1 MGLHKIKKG
10 LNLPIAG
17 EPEQRIEQAS
27 QPRRVAL
34 IADDYLGMKPTMHVS
49 VGDDVQRGQ
58 LLFDDKKI
66 PGVRYT
72 SPASGTVVAINRG
85 ERRALQSVVIQ
96 LDTAELAGR
105 GSAASFRSY
114 SSRHPGAL
122 SRQEVK
128 DLLLESGLWTSLRA
142 RPFGQAAN
150 PADAPHS
157 VFVTAADT
165 NPLAP
170 APDVV
175 LAGKEADFER
185 GLSALAKLTDGPVYV
200 CATRGSAVNAPE
212 GSRFRLEHFD
222 GPHPAGTVG
231 VHIHRLDPVDRNKTV
246 WHLYCQD
253 VVAIG
258 KLFSTGELDVER
270 VISLAGPAVQRPRLL
285 RTRLGAATND
295 LVERE
300 LTDGENRLI
309 SGSVLSGRTASGDVF
324 GYLGRFHHQIS
335 AVPEDRGREFVGW
348 LAPGSDKFSSINTFV
363 SRLIPGKR
371 FRFTTTTNG
380 SDRAMVPIGMYE
392 RVMPLDILPTFL
404 LRSLLV
410 GDVEKAEELGCLELD
425 EEDLAL
431 CSFVCPGKMEYGPLL
446 RQVLTVIEKEG

>member
-34 IADDYLGMKPTMHVS
+34 IADDYIGMKPTMHVS

-72 SPASGTVVAINRG
+72 SPASGTVAAINRG
-85 ERRALQSVVIQ
+85 ERRALRSVVIQ

-105 GSAASFRSY
+105 GNAASFRSY

-128 DLLLESGLWTSLRA
+128 DLLLESGLWTSLRG
-142 RPFGQAAN
+142 RPFARAAN
-150 PADAPHS
+150 PADVPHS
-157 VFVTAADT
+157 IFVTATDT

-170 APDVV
+170 SPDAV
-175 LAGKEADFER
+175 LEGKEADFER
-185 GLSALAKLTDGPVYV
+185 GLQAVAKLTDGLVYV
-200 CATRGSAVNAPE
+200 CAARGSSVTAPE

-231 VHIHRLDPVDRNKTV
+231 VHIHWLDPVDRNKTV
-246 WHLYCQD
+246 WYLYYQD
-253 VVAIG
+253 VIAIG
-258 KLFSTGELDVER
+258 KLFSSGELDVER

-285 RTRLGAATND
+285 RTRLGAATDD
-295 LVERE
+295 LVEHE
-300 LTDGENRLI
+300 LTNGENRLI

-324 GYLGRFHHQIS
+324 GYLGRLHHQIS
-335 AVPEDRGREFVGW
+335 VVPEDRRREFLGW
-348 LAPGSDKFSSINTFV
+348 LAPGSDKFSTINTFV

-371 FRFTTTTNG
+371 FRFTTATNG

>member
-34 IADDYLGMKPTMHVS
+34 MADDYVGLKPTMHIS

-58 LLFDDKKI
+58 LLFEDKKT
-66 PGVRYT
+66 PGVRHA
-72 SPASGTVVAINRG
+72 SPASGTVVAVNRG

-96 LDTAELAGR
+96 LDAAELAGR
-105 GSAASFRSY
+105 GDTVSFRSY
-114 SSRHPGAL
+114 SGKHPGGL

-128 DLLLESGLWTSLRA
+128 DLLLESGLWTSLRG
-142 RPFGQAAN
+142 RPFGRAAD
-150 PADAPHS
+150 PAAAPHS
-157 VFVTAADT
+157 LFVTAADT

-170 APDVV
+170 SVDAV
-175 LAGKEADFER
+175 LGGREADFER
-185 GLSALAKLTDGPVYV
+185 GLLALAKLTEGPVYV
-200 CATRGSAVNAPE
+200 CAAPGSSVTAPE
-212 GSRFRLEHFD
+212 GPQFRLEHFA
-222 GPHPAGTVG
+222 GPHPAGTAG

-246 WHLYCQD
+246 WYICYQD
-253 VVAIG
+253 AVAIG
-258 KLFSTGELDVER
+258 KLFSSGALDVER
-270 VISLAGPAVQRPRLL
+270 VISLAGPGVRRPRLL
-285 RTRLGAATND
+285 RTRLGAATDD
-295 LVERE
+295 LVARE
-300 LTDGENRLI
+300 LADGENRLI

-324 GYLGRFHHQIS
+324 GYLGRFHRQIS
-335 AVPEDRGREFVGW
+335 VVAEDRKREFLGW
-348 LAPGSDKFSSINTFV
+348 LAPGSDTFSTINAFV
-363 SRLIPGKR
+363 SRLIPGKK
-371 FRFTTTTNG
+371 FHFTTSSNG